1 MVEGG
6 EIGGYG
12 GGSLEP
18 PRWWLGPQWLGL
30 TLWGAELPRAAGGA
44 LWRCK
49 SRAEAP
55 PMDDGQGNR
64 GDNQVTWGSLTM
76 LLGRRWSMLWRCASA
91 VW

>member
-1 MVEGG
+1 MVKGG

-64 GDNQVTWGSLTM
+64 GDNQVTWGTLTM
-76 LLGRRWSMLWRCASA
+76 LLGSRWSMLWRCASA